1 MSIIDNNGSTLRRA
15 AFAGAFALGSAVAFQ
30 LIGVLVATLASP
42 AGGFGAP
49 MPAGS
54 ANLGIATRAT
64 ADARALIIDVLLTAL
79 VLFVPAWRS
88 LVHVIGALVIGVAL
102 YIVMI
107 YALPNSSLLVTHIA
121 WWVIGM
127 LPAAVLGLL
136 PNLRAVL

>member
-1 MSIIDNNGSTLRRA
+1 MQGGGSIVTRA
-15 AFAGAFALGSAVAFQ
+15 GLAAAFALGSAVAFQ

-54 ANLGIATRAT
+54 ANLGVATRAT
-64 ADARALIIDVLLTAL
+64 ADARALIIDLLLTAL

-88 LVHVIGALVIGVAL
+88 VVHVIGALIIGVAL
-102 YIVMI
+102 YVVMI
-107 YALPNSSLLVTHIA
+107 FALPNSSLLVTHIA

-127 LPAAVLGLL
+127 LPAVVLGLL
-136 PNLRAVL
+136 PSVRAAL